1 MSVFG
6 VILVCIF
13 SHWTEYRDIRSIS
26 QYSVWIRRNTDQ
38 NNSEYGHIS
47 RSDYKRNFCMNTPLL
62 TFNAVDNLII
72 VDNSCLFTRPPF
84 KQIFVTDKS
93 LLQVYSKTLLE
104 TLFHKFGF
112 YTMFLQ
118 YNYNFVIQK
127 LVSIEIY
134 VKYLY
139 NLTYWAKYW
148 FLNQC
153 NIADLSCGCKNI
165 GPLSNVSW

>member
-13 SHWTEYRDIRSIS
+13 SHWMNTEIYGASLSI
-26 QYSVWIRRNTDQ
+26 Q
-38 NNSEYGHIS
+38 SEYGKIRIRITPNTDTFHAVIT
-47 RSDYKRNFCMNTPLL
+47 NATFCMNTPLL
-62 TFNAVDNLII
+62 TFNAVGNLII

-139 NLTYWAKYW
+139 NLTY
-148 FLNQC
+148 
-153 NIADLSCGCKNI
+153 
-165 GPLSNVSW
+165 